1 MKDKR
6 KVDGCSNR
14 CKSCE
19 NLKRRNTP
27 IKPKPREGFKYCTKC
42 NAELSLDNFNVRKIL
57 GVMKPFSWCKKCEQE
72 YNNNRYEHNCNYCGK
87 TYRSGRKTS
96 KGCKDCWD
104 DKIGAIGSKALN
116 AIDWSGKNNPMYGI
130 KRFGEENH
138 NYNPNKTDEERES
151 QRHIK
156 GYEEWRDSVYTRDN
170 FTCKCCGDNKGGNL
184 NAHHLNSYS
193 WYKEGRTDVENGIT
207 LCDSCHKEF
216 HSIYS
221 YFNNTKQQFEQFL
234 FNKFSRGA

>member
-1 MKDKR
+1 
-6 KVDGCSNR
+6 
-14 CKSCE
+14 
-19 NLKRRNTP
+19 
-27 IKPKPREGFKYCTKC
+27 
-42 NAELSLDNFNVRKIL
+42 
-57 GVMKPFSWCKKCEQE
+57 
-72 YNNNRYEHNCNYCGK
+72 
-87 TYRSGRKTS
+87 
-96 KGCKDCWD
+96 
-104 DKIGAIGSKALN
+104 
-116 AIDWSGKNNPMYGI
+116 MYGI
-130 KRFGEENH
+130 KRFGEENP